1 MSINSYEGSQSNP
14 SIVGTTAINLRSM
27 TENGWRFDDWS
38 KTDKTYWQFRKPL
51 ENGRYD
57 EITLEKHKKEGVHI
71 KVKIMLKNEEKPT
84 KEQFIN
90 SIAPQL
96 RNGVKKTLI
105 MKLCSHCGSEIP
117 FDSKFCPNCGNAS
130 VE

>member
-1 MSINSYEGSQSNP
+1 MSINSYEGSQNNP
-14 SIVGTTAINLRSM
+14 SLVGTTATILPSM
-27 TENGWRFDDWS
+27 TENGWRFGDWS
-38 KTDKTYWQFRKPL
+38 NPVKTYWQFVKPL
-51 ENGRYD
+51 ENGRYN
-57 EITLEKHKKEGVHI
+57 EITLEEHKIEGVHI
-71 KVKIMLKNEEKPT
+71 KLKIMLKKEEKPT

-90 SIAPQL
+90 LIAPQL